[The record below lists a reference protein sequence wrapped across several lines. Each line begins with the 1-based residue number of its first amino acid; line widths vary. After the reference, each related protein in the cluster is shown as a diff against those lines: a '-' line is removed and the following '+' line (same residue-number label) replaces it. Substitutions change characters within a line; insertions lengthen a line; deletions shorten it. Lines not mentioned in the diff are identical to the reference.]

1 MLQDKF
7 FKQKKKKCNKH
18 ALKLIEKVVMYMFK
32 VYKMLE
38 EQNKKILIIITFV
51 NKRFDREK

>member
-1 MLQDKF
+1 
-7 FKQKKKKCNKH
+7 
-18 ALKLIEKVVMYMFK
+18 MFK